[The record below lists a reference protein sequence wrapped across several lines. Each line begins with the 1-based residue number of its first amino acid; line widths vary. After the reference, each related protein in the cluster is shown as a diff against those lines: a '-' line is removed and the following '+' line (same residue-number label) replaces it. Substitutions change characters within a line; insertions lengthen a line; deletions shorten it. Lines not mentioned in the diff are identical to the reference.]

1 MYFLSPYSVLSVF
14 IAGVLGFVVAPH
26 LALVSRTAAR
36 AIRFGAWALAL
47 PLAFDFAGPMIL
59 NSLSYRFDL
68 PVDVLA
74 MVRPLFNTVFWGC
87 LAWALLGLL
96 QDAKPKGVL

>member
-14 IAGVLGFVVAPH
+14 IASVLGFVVAPH

-36 AIRFGAWALAL
+36 AIRFGAWALVL
-47 PLAFDFAGPMIL
+47 PLAFGFAGPMIL
-59 NSLSYRFDL
+59 NNLAYRFDL
-68 PVDVLA
+68 SFDVLG
-74 MVRPLFNTVFWGC
+74 MVGPLFTTVLWGC
-87 LAWALLGLL
+87 LAWAVLGLL